1 MQLFNSVVRKYTP
14 PTCTLEVKARES
26 PLSRWVPLKVLKQ
39 LTFELYIDDPRHQQ
53 GKHVSLWG
61 DGEELEMLQEAVS
74 AYVQDLIEK
83 SHNQLELALGQPAS
97 QSSSTQLLPEQKSNH
112 HLKALPPAE
121 ANLARL
127 APAEEA
133 EVEEISS
140 RSDLEPSQPRL
151 MLAASPYLKPRGL
164 LAHDLVL
171 GPLETDESGPV
182 ISLSVLQLFDL
193 ATALDEYAADVMV
206 MPSLSSAPLTVQNR
220 PIWIYAAAGA
230 VVAAVGLTLALGQ
243 MFSRSKQ
250 QPQTVVM
257 SPTQQPALNEDAQ
270 IAGDSLPPSV
280 SPTPLAS
287 PSPGSTPLLP
297 PAPGATTISPNSPN
311 SAVVP
316 APSNSASLPTAPG
329 LGQPSLGNNPQI
341 SSSSLPFN
349 PPTSPQIPT
358 YNSSPNLP
366 NSSFQQPSSRIN
378 TRSSF
383 SIPSFNSNPPIK
395 VVTPRKPTSVAKK
408 ASRPS
413 VRIATSPKPKTSVS
427 RPPLRIVTPPEP
439 DIAFLPP
446 QRVTPKASAPPSSI
460 QLRPGRSTGT
470 SGLPQLSPSP
480 IPPTAFN
487 PDPLPQTSLEPAP
500 SIATNSGNLS
510 PNADSS
516 ASSDDKTRIFDSI
529 PQVAEAR
536 NYFQQR
542 WKPPQ
547 GLTQSLQ
554 YSLVINSDG
563 SIERIIPLTEAAKL
577 YIDRTNI
584 PVPGGQFV
592 SPLQGKSNAQ
602 IRVVLNADG
611 KVETL
616 LE

>member
-39 LTFELYIDDPRHQQ
+39 LTFELYIDDPKHQQ
-53 GKHVSLWG
+53 APQVSLWG

-74 AYVQDLIEK
+74 VYVQDLIDK
-83 SHNQLELALGQPAS
+83 SHNQLEVALGQPAS
-97 QSSSTQLLPEQKSNH
+97 QSSSPQLRPNEKNNH
-112 HLKALPPAE
+112 HLKALPSSE

-133 EVEEISS
+133 LEEIESEYPP
-140 RSDLEPSQPRL
+140 EPSQPRL

-171 GPLETDESGPV
+171 GPLETDESGPI

-193 ATALDEYAADVMV
+193 ATALDEYAADVVV
-206 MPSLSSAPLTVQNR
+206 MPSLSSQPLSFRNR
-220 PIWIYAAAGA
+220 PIWIYAAAGGI
-230 VVAAVGLTLALGQ
+230 VAAVGLTLALGQ

-250 QPQTVVM
+250 PQTVVM
-257 SPTQQPALNEDAQ
+257 SPTQQPTLNEDAPL
-270 IAGDSLPPSV
+270 AGDSLPPPV

-287 PSPGSTPLLP
+287 LSPGATPLLP
-297 PAPGATTISPNSPN
+297 PAPGATALNPNLPN
-311 SAVVP
+311 SAGVP
-316 APSNSASLPTAPG
+316 APSNSASLPTSPG
-329 LGQPSLGNNPQI
+329 LGQPPLGNPQI
-341 SSSSLPFN
+341 SSSSVPFN
-349 PPTSPQIPT
+349 P
-358 YNSSPNLP
+358 P
-366 NSSFQQPSSRIN
+366 NSSFQQPSSNN
-378 TRSSF
+378 TRPSF
-383 SIPSFNSNPPIK
+383 SIPSFNSSPPIK
-395 VVTPRKPTSVAKK
+395 VVTPSKP
-408 ASRPS
+408 AS
-413 VRIATSPKPKTSVS
+413 APKTAS
-427 RPPLRIVTPPEP
+427 RPPLRIVTPPQP
-439 DIAFLPP
+439 KISASRPPLRIVTPP
-446 QRVTPKASAPPSSI
+446 QPQIASIPQTRVTAKAPAPPSSS
-460 QLRPGRSTGT
+460 QLKPGRSTGT
-470 SGLPQLSPSP
+470 AGLPKLNPSP
-480 IPPTAFN
+480 VTPPVAFN
-487 PDPLPQTSLEPAP
+487 ADPFPQALPEVAP
-500 SIATNSGNLS
+500 SISSNSSNLS
-510 PNADSS
+510 PNADNS
-516 ASSDDKTRIFDSI
+516 ASSADKTRIFDSI

-554 YSLVINSDG
+554 YSLVVGSDG

-584 PVPGGQFV
+584 PLPGGQFV
-592 SPLQGKSNAQ
+592 SPLTGKTNAQ